1 MNTDMSLSDEKIRRK
16 VVILVLSYAE
26 PPWSLIEVEGIRAT
40 WALNPHPD
48 VEILFYYGGK
58 SAIEGDRLFF
68 DYPEGFSN
76 IGYKTLAAFD
86 YVNKHYDYDFV
97 FRTNTSSYVDK
108 INYLKFLE
116 QFSPEEN
123 LYSGV
128 KCVPPPNDPR
138 PVFASGCGYTLS
150 RKTLRLIL
158 EDRYSWNHT
167 QIDDLALASLMRKH
181 GIPVTDAPRYDFGD
195 FSDLRTFS
203 LADAEKQFHLR
214 CKFQDSRSLDAER
227 MARAHAVYKELRG
240 GYTMETVNF
249 LVRTSGRPNSFRR
262 LLLSIQSQR
271 LENRRIIVSVD
282 TDDSER
288 YVQSLV
294 DVDTIVRVPHVEKEE
309 DGHAPYNL
317 YMNSLL
323 DQVKEG
329 WVVFVDDDNMF
340 KESGVLS
347 KFFGM
352 VAGGDSKKLYVC
364 RTYNAPGKVIIPS
377 DKSFGKKVTLNDV
390 DTSNLI
396 LHSSI
401 AKKYRWDDRTG
412 GDFRYAD
419 AVIQGEGEGCVEWVD
434 LVVGLMPEGAHRGR
448 NGDTLL
454 PLAPCNVCS
463 KEGHYLN
470 MGFRTHARC
479 PHCGSFERHRVLTHL
494 LKSSKKSSCK
504 KILHIAPESPIE
516 YALKGIYPE
525 AEYVSSSYPFKGN
538 STYSF
543 DISHNIGLDTGSVDI
558 LICSHVLE
566 HVPDYHSALAEIYR
580 VLAPGGSAYLMFP
593 IRRGTTVEDPNV
605 KDPALRKALYGQED
619 HLRFFGLS
627 SLGEIFKGYRV
638 VRHDPFAFNDD
649 LIYKVAF
656 PTICDQVFEMVK
668 G

>member
-227 MARAHAVYKELRG
+227 MVRAHAVYKELRG